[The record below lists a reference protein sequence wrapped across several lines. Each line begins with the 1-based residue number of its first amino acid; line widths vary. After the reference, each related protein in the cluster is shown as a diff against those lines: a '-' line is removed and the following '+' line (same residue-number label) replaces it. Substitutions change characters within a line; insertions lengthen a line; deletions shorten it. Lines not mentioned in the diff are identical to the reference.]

1 MRMAIS
7 LILLAASAGQAA
19 ASGGLSCEAEDAAV
33 TITIESGITRG
44 MGSPLFEFSGR
55 VAIRDAGV
63 AADLRTTDFA
73 RQHVPRYWLDEN
85 ALKLGLYREREGDA
99 PHGYVAVTIE
109 TESTGDD
116 EGGYAGDYRVSV
128 YDMPGT
134 QSGEAATAEF
144 AGAVSCM
151 VE

>member
-7 LILLAASAGQAA
+7 MILLAASAGAAA

-33 TITIESGITRG
+33 TLAIDSGITRG
-44 MGSPLFEFSGR
+44 MGGPLFQFSGR
-55 VAIRDAGV
+55 VEIRDAGV
-63 AADLRTTDFA
+63 AADLGATDFA
-73 RQHVPRYWLDEN
+73 QKHVPQYWFDGN
-85 ALKLGLYREREGDA
+85 TLKLLLYREREGDA
-99 PHGYVAVTIE
+99 PHGYVTVVIE

-128 YDMPGT
+128 YDMT
-134 QSGEAATAEF
+134 DAKSGEAATADF